1 MIVSNGATP
10 EINIIDTRGHTYMI
24 DEMTFRELLAWCK
37 LYEIYN
43 ERMEVVHVGLSNQYH
58 DNTVLI
64 SGHYK
69 IPDPLEYETWVK
81 PEWCYLPL
89 MEIDK

>member
-1 MIVSNGATP
+1 M
-10 EINIIDTRGHTYMI
+10 

-37 LYEIYN
+37 LYEMYN
-43 ERMEVVHVGLSNQYH
+43 ERMEVSRVNLPNQLH
-58 DNTVLI
+58 FNSTINI
-64 SGHYK
+64 SGHYEAL
-69 IPDPLEYETWVK
+69 DPLEYETWVK